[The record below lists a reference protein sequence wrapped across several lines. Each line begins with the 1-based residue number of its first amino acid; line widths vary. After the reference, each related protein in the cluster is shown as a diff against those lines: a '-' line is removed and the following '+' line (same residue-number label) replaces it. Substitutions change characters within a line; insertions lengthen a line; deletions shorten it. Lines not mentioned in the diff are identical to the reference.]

1 MRMMWVEIIYNV
13 INVSAKNGRPPIKDV
28 DLNNGHELS
37 DSSVMY
43 VALHAE
49 DVDLNNYVAIYSYF
63 YPVVIHSP
71 YMGTILDAKFYSK
84 TILDTIL

>member
-1 MRMMWVEIIYNV
+1 MRRMWVEIIYDV
-13 INVSAKNGRPPIKDV
+13 INVSAKNGRPPIK
-28 DLNNGHELS
+28 
-37 DSSVMY
+37 
-43 VALHAE
+43 